1 MIPVYQ
7 RIQTQQIQN
16 LGRFKDCDFYCGKSQ
31 EDNCFNH
38 IVGLPKKDG
47 ESLPLF
53 DYERDIFNAWKEYH
67 HLWILKATGLGVT
80 EFFLRLMLWLAVRN
94 DEYKGCQFCLISG
107 PNINLAK
114 KLIKRMRN
122 ILRDVLHIKSPETD
136 TQTAIEVNNV
146 WIEAFP
152 SNHLDAYR
160 SLDKPKFIFLDE
172 ADFFRKGEQE
182 DVRHVSERYIGKSN
196 PFIIMVS
203 TPDRPDGLMQTIEKE
218 ENSIYHKMKL
228 GFEVGLNKIYDSAD
242 IEKAKES
249 PSFEREYNLKYLGKI
264 GNVFSP
270 TQVDR
275 VVALGEQYSL
285 AKIPINQFTLH
296 SCGIDPGFG
305 SSRTAIVLTEHLK
318 EQEKIRVIYAE
329 EFDRPNPEAIADL
342 CFDLHR
348 RYQNTWFLVDGSNAG
363 FITTLK
369 IKFGENPKID
379 YTKANPEGM
388 RVVPVNFATEHK
400 NMLSHLYLLVNQGR
414 VAIPQQYNKLI
425 LSLRT
430 AQANEYSLD
439 KENTSY
445 NDSLDALRLSLKAYK
460 IK

>member
-7 RIQTQQIQN
+7 RIQTQQIAN
-16 LGRFKDCDFYCGKSQ
+16 LGRFRGCDFYCGKGIP
-31 EDNCFNH
+31 DGCFNH
-38 IVGLPKKDG
+38 IVGLPRKDG

-114 KLIKRMRN
+114 KLIKRMKN

-196 PFIIMVS
+196 PYIIMVS

-228 GFEVGLNKIYDSAD
+228 GYEIGLNKIYDTAD

-249 PSFEREYNLKYLGKI
+249 PAFEREYNLKYLGKI

-275 VVALGEQYSL
+275 VVALGEQYKQL
-285 AKIPINQFTLH
+285 PINQFTLH

-318 EQEKIRVIYAE
+318 EHEKIRVIYAE
-329 EFDRPNPEAIADL
+329 EFDRPNPETIADL

-363 FITTLK
+363 FVTTLK

-379 YTKANPEGM
+379 YNHVSPESM

-400 NMLSHLYLLVNQGR
+400 TMLSNLHLFINKEYLC
-414 VAIPQQYNKLI
+414 IPQQYDKLI

-430 AQANEYSLD
+430 AIANEYSLD
-439 KENTSY
+439 KEQTSY
-445 NDSLDALRLSLKAYK
+445 NDSLDALRLSLKGYK
-460 IK
+460 MK